1 MSILSRS
8 EPPPITP
15 VEYEVWRDLIHQ
27 RCGLYLP
34 ESRIHTLQRRLWRRM
49 GELGIRS
56 YSEYYHFLTFRPE
69 GAKEWERLLESLLVC
84 ETGFFRHLP
93 SFQALT
99 DFLLPDLVARRADW
113 NMRDIYMW
121 SAGCATGQEAYS
133 LAMAFL
139 DSIWGKHL
147 LHHLGQPVP
156 PAPAPQAQVAL
167 PRRPGHPYGTG
178 SDADRWQPHIIGTD
192 ISRVA
197 LARAQAGIYRPTE
210 VRFMPAY
217 YRNRYLVRPEADP
230 EEGDATAFRRAPSPF
245 DRAHL
250 CRADTCAAPTGAGRC
265 RQDRQG
271 TDLSSPAAG
280 VGGAGAGRQDPAY
293 YRVRDDV
300 RALVRFGYLNLND
313 PNSYWV
319 SAQDIIFCQN
329 VLIYFKPENRVEVVR
344 RLCQRLNPGGY
355 LLLAPAE
362 VVGLKLPGVQL
373 VRLPDSLIYQ
383 RVQ

>member
-1 MSILSRS
+1 MSILNGS

-15 VEYEVWRDLIHQ
+15 VEYEIWRDLIHQ

-34 ESRIHTLQRRLWRRM
+34 ESRTHTLQRRLWRRM

-93 SFQALT
+93 SFQAVT
-99 DFLLPDLVARRADW
+99 DFLLPNLVARRADW
-113 NMRDIYMW
+113 NVRDIYMW

-147 LHHLGQPVP
+147 HHRLGQSGL
-156 PAPAPQAQVAL
+156 AAL
-167 PRRPGHPYGTG
+167 PRGLGHPHGAG
-178 SDADRWQPHIIGTD
+178 SDADHWQPHVIGTD
-192 ISRVA
+192 ISRTA

-217 YRNRYLVRPEADP
+217 YRDEYLVRLGAAPG
-230 EEGDATAFRRAPSPF
+230 EGDATAFRRTPLDSRF

-250 CRADTCAAPTGAGRC
+250 CRADRC
-265 RQDRQG
+265 RQDKQ
-271 TDLSSPAAG
+271 DPALSSPAAG
-280 VGGAGAGRQDPAY
+280 VGGAGAGRRDSTY

-383 RVQ
+383 RV